1 MLDPM
6 NIGIYDKE
14 GRLIDFSDDEWDE
27 YTEEDLKKMEE
38 KRLAREERQK
48 RKQAENKLGKRT
60 SPPLTL

>member
-48 RKQAENKLGKRT
+48 RKQAEKEL
-60 SPPLTL
+60 

>member
-1 MLDPM
+1 MLDHM

-48 RKQAENKLGKRT
+48 RK
-60 SPPLTL
+60 